1 MIITV
6 APVTDARPQT
16 PEDCGMFKFQRK
28 ILLIFGCWPPDR
40 LTRRWY
46 VKVLIAVNLI
56 TLAICMVGE
65 FRYCLYAYQN
75 GSLIETIESIC
86 PSVARFS
93 GLLRM
98 CWFLRNEHK
107 IKSAL
112 NSVVH
117 LIKNE
122 HPRETGYTNR
132 ITARDQTI
140 TKVLFHSSFTT
151 AILYGIIPYV
161 MMAYNWF
168 QGQYPLVKLLPFKV
182 VLPFDSQDPTL
193 FVLTTIFLN
202 YASVP
207 TITAMTSTDALFSGV
222 CLYMDGQFQAIR
234 LELEALAETVDKNA
248 LKSSAAETHRI
259 NLELRRINKRHQTI
273 INVVSEV
280 RHAFTPTILIVH
292 VCAAFMICIISMAM
306 FLAEGINKL
315 TYMPYTFTVLML
327 LFMYSYGGTIVRES
341 SEAIQTVAYG
351 FPWYRFD
358 RNTRHLVQMMMVRAK
373 YGCNVDVPFFQ
384 TSMATFSVIVRSAM
398 SYITLMKSFL

>member
-40 LTRRWY
+40 LTRLWY

-56 TLAICMVGE
+56 TLAICIVGE

-86 PSVARFS
+86 PTVARFS
-93 GLLRM
+93 GLL
-98 CWFLRNEHK
+98 
-107 IKSAL
+107 
-112 NSVVH
+112 
-117 LIKNE
+117 
-122 HPRETGYTNR
+122 P
-132 ITARDQTI
+132 
-140 TKVLFHSSFTT
+140 
-151 AILYGIIPYV
+151 
-161 MMAYNWF
+161 
-168 QGQYPLVKLLPFKV
+168 
-182 VLPFDSQDPTL
+182 
-193 FVLTTIFLN
+193 
-202 YASVP
+202 
-207 TITAMTSTDALFSGV
+207 
-222 CLYMDGQFQAIR
+222 IR
-234 LELEALAETVDKNA
+234 LELEALAETVDKYT
-248 LKSSAAETHRI
+248 LKSSAAETLRI

-273 INVVSEV
+273 IDVVSEV
-280 RHAFTPTILIVH
+280 RHAFTPTILIMH
-292 VCAAFMICIISMAM
+292 ICAAFMICIISMAM

-327 LFMYSYGGTIVRES
+327 LFMYSYSGTIVRDS

-384 TSMATFSVIVRSAM
+384 TSMATFSVVAGNGAPAGMMDGWELRVGPKIRKNLILPCLGATVRALSA
-398 SYITLMKSFL
+398 IAKHEHTD

>member
-1 MIITV
+1 MVSKRIGSVMYEIITDGHRPHRRHANQMRARTSSGRGHLAGDSTKHQLPLDILAEV
-6 APVTDARPQT
+6 APT
-16 PEDCGMFKFQRK
+16 PWAPTPKAPIPVERNND
-28 ILLIFGCWPPDR
+28 
-40 LTRRWY
+40 
-46 VKVLIAVNLI
+46 
-56 TLAICMVGE
+56 
-65 FRYCLYAYQN
+65 
-75 GSLIETIESIC
+75 
-86 PSVARFS
+86 PSS
-93 GLLRM
+93 TSQ
-98 CWFLRNEHK
+98 H
-107 IKSAL
+107 
-112 NSVVH
+112 
-117 LIKNE
+117 E

-140 TKVLFHSSFTT
+140 TKVLFHSSFIT
-151 AILYGIIPYV
+151 AILYGIIPYF

-182 VLPFDSQDPTL
+182 VLPYDSQDPTL
-193 FVLTTIFLN
+193 FILTTIFLN

-234 LELEALAETVDKNA
+234 LELEALAETVDKYT
-248 LKSSAAETHRI
+248 LKSSAAETLRI

-273 INVVSEV
+273 IDVVSEV
-280 RHAFTPTILIVH
+280 RHAFTPTILIMH
-292 VCAAFMICIISMAM
+292 ICAAFMICVISMAM

-327 LFMYSYGGTIVRES
+327 LFMYSYGGTIVRDS

>member
-16 PEDCGMFKFQRK
+16 PQDCGMFKFQRK
-28 ILLIFGCWPPDR
+28 ILLIFGCWPLDR

-56 TLAICMVGE
+56 TLAICIVGE

-75 GSLIETIESIC
+75 D
-86 PSVARFS
+86 
-93 GLLRM
+93 
-98 CWFLRNEHK
+98 
-107 IKSAL
+107 
-112 NSVVH
+112 
-117 LIKNE
+117 E
-122 HPRETGYTNR
+122 HPRETGFTKR
-132 ITARDQTI
+132 LTDRDQTL
-140 TKVLFHSSFTT
+140 TKVLFHSSFIT

-182 VLPFDSQDPTL
+182 VLPYDSQDPTL
-193 FVLTTIFLN
+193 FILTTIFLN

-207 TITAMTSTDALFSGV
+207 TVTAMTSSDTLFSGV
-222 CLYMDGQFQAIR
+222 CLYLHGQFQAIR
-234 LELEALAETVDKNA
+234 LELEALAETVDKNT
-248 LKSSAAETHRI
+248 LKSSAAETLRI

-273 INVVSEV
+273 IDVVSEV

-292 VCAAFMICIISMAM
+292 ICAAFMICVISMAM